1 MYIMYPNVMKFID
14 DTLGSEGVKPW
25 AEIAGGFWVRD
36 FVEFRAFWEKVRVEL
51 FDHKKKQK

>member
-1 MYIMYPNVMKFID
+1 MKFID